1 MKFEKIKKETIK
13 EIGKLFLDSFKI
25 VFAIALITPIAKGE
39 SISAIVI
46 FFLIIPLLCGV
57 YFTNKGAKDE

>member
-1 MKFEKIKKETIK
+1 MKLEKIKKETIR

-25 VFAIALITPIAKGE
+25 VFAIALITPIAKGDN
-39 SISAIVI
+39 ISGFVI
-46 FFLIIPLLCGV
+46 FFLIIPLLCGI